1 MYFARFTTRNM
12 GNRRH
17 MTEKIIDCKGRN
29 EEKCIHV
36 FDMKEDRENEK
47 KSIRKKKGFER
58 VNLEMSK

>member
-1 MYFARFTTRNM
+1 M

-17 MTEKIIDCKGRN
+17 MTEIIIDCEGRS
-29 EEKCIHV
+29 EEKCMHV
-36 FDMKEDRENEK
+36 FDMKEDRENEN